1 MLDENAFG
9 LLLAYHDLE
18 DDEYAGERADFV
30 ERYRAFTTLVRERL
44 AAEPPAPRARAVDL
58 GHALYVEL
66 LEDGEEHVELI
77 AWLRGFR
84 AALAERDYRTAAFL
98 TYGSAWVEEE
108 PVAASVDCGT
118 VKLLAVSLPSEPF
131 RRALL
136 GEAATHG
143 DEDAGQ
149 AGWGPGLYL
158 DVDAV
163 EALGKK
169 PKNAPTILR
178 AGGAA
183 FFRAGS

>member
-9 LLLAYHDLE
+9 LLIAYHRLE
-18 DDEYAGERADFV
+18 DDEYAGERADFI
-30 ERYRAFTTLVRERL
+30 ERYRTFVKLVREHL
-44 AAEPPAPRARAVDL
+44 AAQPPAPQARAVDF
-58 GHALYVEL
+58 GHAVYVEL
-66 LEDGEEHVELI
+66 LGDDEHADLL
-77 AWLRGFR
+77 AWLRSLR
-84 AALAERDYRTAAFL
+84 AVLGEHAYQTAAFL
-98 TYGSAWVEEE
+98 TFGGAWVEETPGTAVIE
-108 PVAASVDCGT
+108 CGSVK
-118 VKLLAVSLPSEPF
+118 VLSASLPSEPL

-143 DEDAGQ
+143 DEDDGRE
-149 AGWGPGLYL
+149 GWGPGLYL

-163 EALGKK
+163 EALGRR

>member
-9 LLLAYHDLE
+9 LLIAYHDLE
-18 DDEYAGERADFV
+18 DDEYAGERSDFI
-30 ERYRAFTTLVRERL
+30 ERYRAFRELVRARL
-44 AAEPPAPRARAVDL
+44 TSEPPARRARALDL
-58 GHALYVEL
+58 GHAVYVEL
-66 LEDGEEHVELI
+66 LEDEEERAELI
-77 AWLRGFR
+77 GWLRGFR

-98 TYGSAWVEEE
+98 TYGSAWVEEISGGE
-108 PVAASVDCGT
+108 SVECGA
-118 VKLLAVSLPSEPF
+118 VRLLAVSLPSEPF

-136 GEAATHG
+136 GEAASHG
-143 DEDAGQ
+143 DEEAGQ
-149 AGWGPGLYL
+149 EGWGPGLYL

-178 AGGAA
+178 SAGAA

>member
-9 LLLAYHDLE
+9 LLIAYHDLE

-30 ERYRAFTTLVRERL
+30 ERYRTFVAIVRERL
-44 AAEPPAPRARAVDL
+44 MAEPPAARARALEL

-66 LEDGEEHVELI
+66 LADDEPVELI

-98 TYGSAWVEEE
+98 TYGSAWTEESPTAVHVE
-108 PVAASVDCGT
+108 CGVVT
-118 VKLLAVSLPSEPF
+118 LSRASLPSEPL

-143 DEDAGQ
+143 DEDGGQ
-149 AGWGPGLYL
+149 EGWGPGLYL
-158 DVDAV
+158 DVDALD
-163 EALGKK
+163 ALGRK
-169 PKNAPTILR
+169 PKNAPTVLR

>member
-9 LLLAYHDLE
+9 LLIAYYDLE
-18 DDEYAGERADFV
+18 DDEYSGERDDFV
-30 ERYRAFTTLVRERL
+30 ERHRSFAAIVRERL
-44 AAEPPAPRARAVDL
+44 TAEPPAARARAVEL
-58 GHALYVEL
+58 GHAVYVEL
-66 LEDGEEHVELI
+66 LADDEPAELI
-77 AWLRGFR
+77 AWLRACR
-84 AALAERDYRTAAFL
+84 AAFAERDYRTACFL
-98 TYGSAWVEEE
+98 TYGAAWVAQTPGPTSIELGAVTL
-108 PVAASVDCGT
+108 VAA
-118 VKLLAVSLPSEPF
+118 SLPSEPF

-149 AGWGPGLYL
+149 EGWGPGLYL

-163 EALGKK
+163 EALGRK